1 MNPANTA
8 SSSQASVDRSL
19 KARWKNCLKLIK
31 EEIPWQTFE
40 TWFTPI
46 IPVTYVDETLI
57 LRIPSRFF
65 YEWIDSHY
73 GDLLKK
79 VVRKEFGLRA
89 RVEYS
94 VVPSYADRE
103 PKTVETAQDVESTP
117 SATGQPAAQLS
128 SEELGLDPRFTFDA
142 FFVSGNNE
150 LALKAAMH
158 IAQQSS
164 QPAYNPLFV
173 FGKTG
178 TGKTHLLHAIG
189 HRIRERRKRC
199 RIKLVTS
206 EKFLNDYV
214 NAVQNNQMNQ
224 LHKTYLNV
232 DVLLL
237 DDVQV
242 LANKMRTQESLLFIV
257 SELVKKRKQVVITSA
272 ASPAQLSQFEPR
284 LISFFQ
290 RGLIVDLLPPEY
302 DARRKIVAHYFEQHD
317 IEPEPE
323 IVEFLAAYLVDNMHL
338 LYSALVRIIA
348 QVSLLNKPI
357 SLEQTQFIVA
367 QLFPHWNGVNGLSC
381 RKKEGLEHIIEA
393 VSEYFNIPVDVLRSR
408 SRKREVV
415 LARQIAMYL
424 VRELTGESLA
434 RIGYH
439 FSDVHHSSVL
449 YAFRRIQTQ
458 MQQSPMLRTTVQQIR
473 SKILEK

>member
-19 KARWKNCLKLIK
+19 QARWKNCLKLIK

-46 IPVTYVDETLI
+46 IPVTFVDDTLI

-73 GDLLKK
+73 GELLKK
-79 VVRKEFGLRA
+79 VVRNEFGLRA
-89 RVEYS
+89 QVEYS
-94 VVPSYADRE
+94 VVPSYEDKDPIPAGSSDE
-103 PKTVETAQDVESTP
+103 DATENQVDVSVPPPVEEI
-117 SATGQPAAQLS
+117 
-128 SEELGLDPRFTFDA
+128 GLDPRLTFES
-142 FFVSGNNE
+142 FFVSGDNE

-158 IAQQSS
+158 VAQQSG
-164 QPAYNPLFV
+164 QPAYNPLFI

-189 HRIRERRKRC
+189 HRIQKRRKRA

-206 EKFLNDYV
+206 TRFLNDYV
-214 NAVQNNQMNQ
+214 NAVQNNRMNQ
-224 LHKTYLNV
+224 LHKAYLNV
-232 DVLLL
+232 DMFLL

-257 SELVKKRKQVVITSA
+257 SELVKKRRQVVVTCTSA
-272 ASPAQLSQFEPR
+272 PAQLSQFEPR
-284 LISFFQ
+284 LVSFFQ
-290 RGLIVDLLPPEY
+290 KGLIVDLLPPEL
-302 DARRKIVAHYFEQHD
+302 DARMKIICHYFQEHG
-317 IEPEPE
+317 IEPDPE
-323 IVEFLAAYLVDNMHL
+323 IVDFLAAYLVDNMHL

-367 QLFPHWNGVNGLSC
+367 QLFPHWNGVNGLSHQ
-381 RKKEGLEHIIEA
+381 KTEGLERIVET
-393 VSEYFNIPVDVLRSR
+393 VSKYFNMPVDVLRSR
-408 SRKREVV
+408 SRKREVA

-424 VRELTGESLA
+424 IRELTGESLA

-449 YAFRRIQTQ
+449 YACRRIEAQ

-473 SKILEK
+473 SRILEK